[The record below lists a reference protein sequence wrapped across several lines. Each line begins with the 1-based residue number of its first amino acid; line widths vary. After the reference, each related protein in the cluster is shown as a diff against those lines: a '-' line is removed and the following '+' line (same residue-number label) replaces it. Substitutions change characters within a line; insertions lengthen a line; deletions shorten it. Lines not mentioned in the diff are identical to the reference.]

1 MASSEEAQENPITV
15 PEIKAVAK
23 KRLDP
28 AVWDYYT
35 AAADGKRSARRNAQ
49 AFES

>member
-1 MASSEEAQENPITV
+1 MSSSDQAQQNPITV
-15 PEIKAVAK
+15 SEIKALAK
-23 KRLDP
+23 ERLDP